1 MPGEV
6 TETRHPIERRDSGD
20 GDLEPPEWARRRIPT
35 ITCRRSRN
43 AGSSATRAA
52 Q

>member
-6 TETRHPIERRDSGD
+6 TETRHPIERRDPGD
-20 GDLEPPEWARRRIPT
+20 GDLEPPEWARRRIADYHLPPQE
-35 ITCRRSRN
+35 RRRREQ
-43 AGSSATRAA
+43 GG

>member
-6 TETRHPIERRDSGD
+6 SQTRHPIERRDSGD
-20 GDLEPPEWARRRIPT
+20 GDLEPPEWARRRIRDYHLPPLEE
-35 ITCRRSRN
+35 RRRDK
-43 AGSSATRAA
+43 GG